1 MLNDINNLDTE
12 DIGLKGI
19 FGDRFHDATVEN
31 GNKPVK
37 TNETTRITE
46 INKADHKPISKPRK
60 AKEFKDAD
68 FEPAMPAP
76 NQMDKLKSCAKS
88 ALLFGGLSLLF
99 FYWQQTGQMA
109 LTASMPCIC
118 ACCVLA
124 GLSIGKNAAKGDC

>member
-19 FGDRFHDATVEN
+19 FGDRFHDATAES
-31 GNKPVK
+31 GDKPAK
-37 TNETTRITE
+37 AKATTCTTE
-46 INKADHKPISKPRK
+46 ISKANHKPSNKPRK
-60 AKEFKDAD
+60 TKEYEDAE

-76 NQMDKLKSCAKS
+76 NQMDKLKACAKS

-118 ACCVLA
+118 TCCVLA
-124 GLSIGKNAAKGDC
+124 GLSVGKNAARG